1 MASLVG
7 VEQDIKDLAKT
18 RSLKLER
25 YGKAYKTVS
34 LQRILGYQAKILWV
48 RILVSSSSQENIS
61 LRLRVVHNRECYE
74 MIYRNISTIIV
85 KC

>member
-25 YGKAYKTVS
+25 YGKAYKTQS
-34 LQRILGYQAKILWV
+34 LQRILLQLNAGL
-48 RILVSSSSQENIS
+48 
-61 LRLRVVHNRECYE
+61 
-74 MIYRNISTIIV
+74 
-85 KC
+85 